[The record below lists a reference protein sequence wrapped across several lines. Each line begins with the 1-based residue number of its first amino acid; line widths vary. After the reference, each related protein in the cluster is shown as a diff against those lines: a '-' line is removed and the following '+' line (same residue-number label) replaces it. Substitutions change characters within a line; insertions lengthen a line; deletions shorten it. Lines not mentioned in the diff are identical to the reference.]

1 MPISRPPPRQAVS
14 RLRPSPYNE
23 PPTSARNKECGPATA
38 DGTVIRACR
47 SESPTDPDGAHP
59 RPDGIETDGATWCD
73 PAAAVALAMHPAMRL
88 RLQDAVSAPDR
99 THFD

>member
-23 PPTSARNKECGPATA
+23 PPTSARNKECGPVTA

-47 SESPTDPDGAHP
+47 SELPTDDDGAP
-59 RPDGIETDGATWCD
+59 ILPPEVTADRYVFCWTDRQHGGDLVFTFT
-73 PAAAVALAMHPAMRL
+73 RK
-88 RLQDAVSAPDR
+88 RE
-99 THFD
+99 